1 MNSKELAI
9 KLLEKKAMVSGYR
22 TCAGCPIAIICKT
35 VIAASDKPVVASSA
49 TSCAEVTT
57 TVYPQTAWNIPWIH
71 SLFANS
77 AATISGVECAYKAQK
92 KKGKIKKDINFL
104 VIAGDGGSF
113 DIGLQSLSGALERG
127 HDFVYLCY
135 DNEGYM
141 NCLSKDS
148 LIYTESGLKKI
159 TEIKVGE
166 MVYAFDQKTHK
177 LVLKKCSGVF
187 DNGIKKVYEIETF
200 HHNIKAT
207 GNHPFL
213 VVNKLSRGKPNTLIW
228 KTLEELKKGD
238 QVITLKKLKG
248 NKPFTF
254 EKITL
259 SKKGDYKV
267 NSINEV
273 KIPKK
278 STTDLMLFLGLYV
291 GDAWIRDKGEI
302 GFALPEGT
310 EGREKCIATCKKVF
324 GLKTIT
330 TDKTY
335 IYMNSINIT
344 KFINSLG
351 FNKGAKNKI
360 IPSWVYTIPDE
371 QKEAFIEGLLLSD
384 GYIHKKKKDSC
395 RYLSASKELILRLRL
410 LLQTLNY
417 RVGKIT
423 VQKKE
428 KGTFVV
434 YRPLLKDAIYY
445 SVCFSKKYPWNTT
458 KYPTQY
464 KYQNFLIGNENF
476 DTEIIKNIKEIGKEQ
491 TFDLRVEGEHNFIAD
506 GIVVHNT
513 GNQRSSATPK
523 GAVTSTTPS
532 GKISFG
538 KLEFS
543 KDLTKIA
550 AAHNIPYVAQINS
563 HNQIDMFEKAKKA
576 FEVNGP
582 AVLVSFAACPT
593 NMKADSKYTI
603 KISKLATETCF
614 WPLYEVINGK
624 VIINYKPTNKLPIEE
639 FLKTQTKFKDVLKP
653 ENKKVLQEIQAEV
666 DKRWAELLKLEKL

>member
-9 KLLEKKAMVSGYR
+9 KLLENKAMVSGYR

-77 AATISGVECAYKAQK
+77 AATISGVECAYKAQT

-148 LIYTESGLKKI
+148 LIYTETGLKKI

-166 MVYAFDQKTHK
+166 LVYAFDQKTHK

-213 VVNKLSRGKPNTLIW
+213 VVNKLPKGKPNTLIW

-238 QVITLKKLKG
+238 QVITLKKLNVG
-248 NKPFTF
+248 KPFVF
-254 EKITL
+254 EKIQI

-267 NSINEV
+267 NVINDV
-273 KIPKK
+273 KIPEK
-278 STTDLMLFLGLYV
+278 STTDLMLFLGLYL
-291 GDAWIRDKGEI
+291 GDGWIRNKGEI
-302 GFALPEGT
+302 GFALPEKT
-310 EGREKCIATCKKVF
+310 EGREKCISICKKIF
-324 GLKTIT
+324 GFKTIT
-330 TDKTY
+330 ADKTY

-344 KFINSLG
+344 KFIESLG
-351 FNKGAKNKI
+351 FNNGAKNKI
-360 IPSWVYTIPDE
+360 IPSWIYTIPDE

-384 GYIHKKKKDSC
+384 GYIYKKKKESC
-395 RYLSASKELILRLRL
+395 RYVSASKELVLRLRL

-423 VQKKE
+423 TQKTE
-428 KGTFVV
+428 KGTLVV
-434 YRPLLKDAIYY
+434 GKKLLKDSEYY
-445 SVCFSKKYPWNTT
+445 YICFSKKDDWNIT

-476 DTEIIKNIKEIGKEQ
+476 DTEIIKNIKEFGKEQ
-491 TFDLRVEGEHNFIAD
+491 TYDLRVEGEHNFIAD

-523 GAVTSTTPS
+523 GAITSTTPA
-532 GKISFG
+532 GKVSFG
-538 KLEFS
+538 KVEFS

-576 FEVNGP
+576 FDVSGP
-582 AVLVSFAACPT
+582 AVLIAFAACPT
-593 NMKADSKYTI
+593 NMKADSKYTL

-614 WPLYEVINGK
+614 WPLYEVVNGK
-624 VIINYKPTNKLPIEE
+624 VIINYKPANKLPIEE
-639 FLKTQTKFKDVLKP
+639 FLKTQTKFKDVLRP
-653 ENKKVLQEIQAEV
+653 ENKKVLQEIQAEI
-666 DKRWAELLKLEKL
+666 DRRWAELLKLEKL